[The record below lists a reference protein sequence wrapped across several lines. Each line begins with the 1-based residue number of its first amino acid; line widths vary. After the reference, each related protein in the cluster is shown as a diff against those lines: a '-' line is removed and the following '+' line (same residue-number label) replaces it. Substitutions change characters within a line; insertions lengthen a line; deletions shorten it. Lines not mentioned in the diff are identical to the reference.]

1 MSKAAKVGRTENL
14 GMARW
19 LRVFLGQLNTLGS
32 FPRGSRNSELA
43 GLLGAHGQVTVGS
56 PGTKP

>member
-1 MSKAAKVGRTENL
+1 MVD
-14 GMARW
+14 
-19 LRVFLGQLNTLGS
+19 VFLGQLSTLGS

-56 PGTKP
+56 PGTKPWCRGEEA